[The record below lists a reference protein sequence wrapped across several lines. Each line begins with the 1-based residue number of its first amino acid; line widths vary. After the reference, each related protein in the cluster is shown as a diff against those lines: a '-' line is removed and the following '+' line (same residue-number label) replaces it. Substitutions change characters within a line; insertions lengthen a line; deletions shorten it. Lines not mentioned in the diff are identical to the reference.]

1 MHIISPTE
9 VPQHITVLLVNVRM
23 PPYTDTHTD
32 FTEKKKVEHT
42 IIDQKALVEEKLSAY
57 SVNTSVSQLQQ
68 QPELTAVTPMFTHA
82 DTGPDNLCYHHQLP
96 LTAISQ

>member
-1 MHIISPTE
+1 MFACPHT
-9 VPQHITVLLVNVRM
+9 Q
-23 PPYTDTHTD
+23 THTQISQR
-32 FTEKKKVEHT
+32 KKKVEHT

-57 SVNTSVSQLQQ
+57 GVNTLVSQLQQ

>member
-1 MHIISPTE
+1 MFACPHT
-9 VPQHITVLLVNVRM
+9 Q
-23 PPYTDTHTD
+23 THTQISQRK
-32 FTEKKKVEHT
+32 KKKVEHT

-57 SVNTSVSQLQQ
+57 VNTSVSQLQQ